1 MMDEKSFS
9 GDMLHAGNIGLG
21 WRLCDGHIQL
31 CSTNG
36 DKLGG
41 KMVGDEGLV
50 RKLCS
55 GH

>member
-1 MMDEKSFS
+1 
-9 GDMLHAGNIGLG
+9 MLGILG
-21 WRLCDGHIQL
+21 WAGGCVMGTFSCDLPIG
-31 CSTNG
+31 N
-36 DKLGG
+36 KLGG